1 MATVPPLATA
11 PADGARFGPHP
22 SGVDNGPVHEGML
35 LDKRYRLDARI
46 GHGAAGDVWRAHDLH
61 LNRVVA
67 VKTVRMGPGS
77 GDVPLARFRR
87 EVDAAASLNHP
98 NVVSLHDAGQDDHVA
113 YLVMELLD
121 GPSVAETVATD
132 GPLPLDRGLAIGE
145 SVARGLASAH
155 AAGIVHR
162 DIKPAN
168 VVFHDGSVKVVDF
181 GIARLTEG
189 NGETLTQ
196 AGFTTGTAAY
206 LSPEQARGDKVD
218 AASDVYSLGC
228 LLVALFTGQPPFP
241 RDLPVAQALAHLT
254 DTPPRLT
261 ERRPD
266 LPPELDAL
274 VARMLAKEPAER
286 PTASEVADAL
296 AHLAAGDRTAVMPA
310 VLTAPTRP
318 ARRWP
323 LAVAAA
329 ILVPALALGGWWATR
344 SEPGSAPVSP
354 TPSAATS
361 AVVSAEPTAVGTPAP
376 TPSPSA
382 TADAVWTPAPAPT
395 RTSAPPA
402 RPPATT
408 RPVNPAPAPAPFSL
422 GAAKTAIDNAI
433 GGVSN
438 PGGRRQ
444 LERAWGSLQSG
455 MTAANAGSRLDQL
468 AATARNTTQLSRDE
482 LNAIL
487 GAIASA
493 KGRL

>member
-1 MATVPPLATA
+1 MLKAIDRPFRLLHSCTIDRASEPTA
-11 PADGARFGPHP
+11 SAPSRDRVDTPAHPARFGVTP
-22 SGVDNGPVHEGML
+22 SCVDNGPVHEGML

-168 VVFHDGSVKVVDF
+168 VVFHGGSVKVVDF

-218 AASDVYSLGC
+218 AASDV
-228 LLVALFTGQPPFP
+228 
-241 RDLPVAQALAHLT
+241 
-254 DTPPRLT
+254 
-261 ERRPD
+261 
-266 LPPELDAL
+266 
-274 VARMLAKEPAER
+274 
-286 PTASEVADAL
+286 
-296 AHLAAGDRTAVMPA
+296 
-310 VLTAPTRP
+310 
-318 ARRWP
+318 
-323 LAVAAA
+323 
-329 ILVPALALGGWWATR
+329 
-344 SEPGSAPVSP
+344 
-354 TPSAATS
+354 
-361 AVVSAEPTAVGTPAP
+361 
-376 TPSPSA
+376 
-382 TADAVWTPAPAPT
+382 
-395 RTSAPPA
+395 
-402 RPPATT
+402 
-408 RPVNPAPAPAPFSL
+408 
-422 GAAKTAIDNAI
+422 
-433 GGVSN
+433 
-438 PGGRRQ
+438 
-444 LERAWGSLQSG
+444 
-455 MTAANAGSRLDQL
+455 
-468 AATARNTTQLSRDE
+468 
-482 LNAIL
+482 
-487 GAIASA
+487 
-493 KGRL
+493 